1 MKSYGI
7 MLKYFKIKT
16 RGSCLKQRQYDKR
29 IWTNVNAVM
38 YALGVGKK
46 WEERMK
52 VVITIIL

>member
-46 WEERMK
+46 
-52 VVITIIL
+52 